1 MAFSHE
7 AIEDMNTQ
15 TAYAKV
21 EAETPVAK
29 DSAAYDKQRDRKKN
43 AAKASEANATLAGF
57 MRLAVLDD
65 PSAQQTVMGATGM
78 AGKDGVPALQALW
91 ASYGPGGS
99 LPFTQQAFDQYVHT
113 ASESIGKFIAT
124 MDTFFTWHELGGMKL
139 SARRKCEM
147 ALQKVHANYRLTM
160 LSTCSA
166 YASPTRQQLR
176 QLADPT

>member
-1 MAFSHE
+1 
-7 AIEDMNTQ
+7 
-15 TAYAKV
+15 
-21 EAETPVAK
+21 
-29 DSAAYDKQRDRKKN
+29 
-43 AAKASEANATLAGF
+43 
-57 MRLAVLDD
+57 
-65 PSAQQTVMGATGM
+65 M
-78 AGKDGVPALQALW
+78 AGKDGVLALQALW
-91 ASYGPGGS
+91 ASYGPKGR

-166 YASPTRQQLR
+166 YAYKWVQVKAEFRLTCRWSSRAAERGGGQSLGWGPIWSQGH
-176 QLADPT
+176 